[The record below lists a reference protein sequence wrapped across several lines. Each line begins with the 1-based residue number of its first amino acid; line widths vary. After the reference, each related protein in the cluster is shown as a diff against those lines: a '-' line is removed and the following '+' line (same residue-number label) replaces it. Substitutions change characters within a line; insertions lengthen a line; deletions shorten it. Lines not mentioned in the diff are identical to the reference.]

1 MKSLSPAHY
10 FHVQTARCC
19 LESGD
24 APAARKELEK
34 IPAEFRAHPDVL
46 EVRWAFE
53 ARAGE
58 WEACLETAR
67 VLRSAAPERPT
78 GWIKY
83 SYTLSRLNRVKEAL
97 DALFPAAREF
107 AQVPMVAYNLACYA
121 AQLQHFWEAERWLK
135 QSFELGGTDYR
146 NMARK
151 DKQLRAIWDRI

>member
-1 MKSLSPAHY
+1 MKSLGPADYLHI
-10 FHVQTARCC
+10 QTARCC
-19 LESGD
+19 LEAGD
-24 APAARKELEK
+24 ARAAQEELDK
-34 IPAEFRAHPDVL
+34 IPDKFRAHPDVL

-83 SYTLSRLNRVKEAL
+83 SYTLNRLNRTQEAL

-107 AQVPMVAYNLACYA
+107 SQVPMVA
-121 AQLQHFWEAERWLK
+121 
-135 QSFELGGTDYR
+135 
-146 NMARK
+146 
-151 DKQLRAIWDRI
+151 